1 MYKRVSPIWHIHA
14 RCCSILRKAVEEK
27 IDIETKEKHDP
38 YFTAEELSKLLEEHK
53 ISRLYDNDKK
63 ADDSTKAIILK
74 LEEFKSTI
82 EAASR
87 LRAPYMLC
95 KYAQELAQEMHHFY
109 NFTRVLSDDVEMT
122 KVRLLVVYGVKIIL
136 KEVLNLI
143 RVEAPEKM

>member
-1 MYKRVSPIWHIHA
+1 M
-14 RCCSILRKAVEEK
+14 
-27 IDIETKEKHDP
+27 
-38 YFTAEELSKLLEEHK
+38 SKLLEEHK

-74 LEEFKSTI
+74 LEEFESTI